1 MAGCYRDYNG
11 EIETTP
17 VLCINSLITA
27 GEPIEVSVTHT
38 WSYPD
43 DRYVHNSDEHY
54 DNKVTDASVEIFVN
68 RQRVSS
74 DYLPKEGDHIKIVAL
89 SRKYGKAEGE
99 ITVPF
104 AIPINSAKWEATKRK
119 ETEFSFDFSLNFK
132 LTVADDADT
141 ENFYHISYSAV
152 KDNYSPD
159 EDILYN
165 VSNLLSELTIG
176 ELKYQSEPIFSEH
189 IGMLDALIGNDA
201 YGFTFF
207 TDRRF
212 TGDSYTLNMEFD
224 NASLYLGTDT
234 PADSDL
240 DWSVVFTLS
249 TVSKSYYNLVVYQ
262 WQSHNGSIAD
272 IGDMGL
278 GNPVWGYSNVSSGAG
293 VIAAQ
298 SKSTYKIDL
307 IDFFLSQMEQ

>member
-1 MAGCYRDYNG
+1 MVGCYRDYNG

-38 WSYPD
+38 WAYPD
-43 DRYVHNSDEHY
+43 DWYVHNSDEHY
-54 DNKVTDASVEIFVN
+54 DNNVTDASVEIFAN
-68 RQRVSS
+68 GQLVSS

-89 SRKYGKAEGE
+89 SKKYGEAEGE

-104 AIPINSAKWEATKRK
+104 ATPISSAKWEATKRK
-119 ETEFSFDFSLNFK
+119 ETEFSFGFSLNVK

-152 KDNYSPD
+152 RDNFIPD
-159 EDILYN
+159 DDLPYN
-165 VSNLLSELTIG
+165 ASVPLPELRIG

-189 IGMLDALIGNDA
+189 IGMLDILIGNDA

-212 TGDSYTLNMEFD
+212 TDNSYTLNMEFD
-224 NASLYLGTDT
+224 DASLDFGNNT
-234 PADSDL
+234 PDDSDL

-249 TVSKSYYNLVVYQ
+249 SISKSYYNLVVYQ

-278 GNPVWGYSNVSSGAG
+278 GNPVWGYTNVSTGAG
-293 VIAAQ
+293 VIAAR
-298 SKSTYKIDL
+298 SKAEYKISLKDY
-307 IDFFLSQMEQ
+307 FSSQIRQ